1 MTMDAYVHHR
11 FDNGPDKPLLFLFH
25 GTGGDENQFWDLGQA
40 LLPGAG
46 LVAPRGDVSEHGAA
60 RYFRRAAE
68 GVYDMDDLARATGK
82 MAAFV
87 HAHVEAAK
95 PSSVLGLGYSN
106 GANIL
111 ASAMFANPG
120 LFDAAV
126 LMHPLIPFTPKIEG
140 GLETRVL
147 ITAGRADPICPP
159 ELTSRLEASLRAAGA
174 PVGLEWHSGGH
185 EIRKGEIDSARTLL
199 STYASN
205 TAEQTT

>member
-1 MTMDAYVHHR
+1 MTVDAYIHNR
-11 FDNGPDKPLLFLFH
+11 LDNGSGRPLLFLFH

-46 LVAPRGDVSEHGAA
+46 LVAPRGDISEHGAA

-68 GVYDMDDLARATGK
+68 GVYDMDDLARASAK
-82 MAAFV
+82 MAGFV
-87 HAHVEAAK
+87 RAHIEAAK

-106 GANIL
+106 GANIM
-111 ASAMFANPG
+111 ASVMFANPG

-140 GLETRVL
+140 RLETRVL

-159 ELTSRLEASLRAAGA
+159 ELTSRLDAWLRDAGA
-174 PVGLEWHSGGH
+174 EVTLDWHSGGH
-185 EIRKGEIDSARTLL
+185 EIRKGEVDAARALFAAYSEVKQPT
-199 STYASN
+199 
-205 TAEQTT
+205 